1 MTTDTP
7 SAGATAQTSSA
18 GAVRYQSKT
27 RALRG
32 YMIFYALGCLG
43 MVLLYGSL
51 TTILIPLHVQQL
63 EFAHIFTGADAH
75 VNLQALNAL
84 KAQVD
89 AGTLTPTAD
98 QHRLLGLL
106 AQFNSS
112 RAAGLSLVTSVGVCV
127 SMLFQPIIGLLSD
140 RTRSKWGRRA
150 PWIAGGGVAGA
161 ALVAL
166 LPAVPTIAGLVI
178 VLSLTQLVIGAAQ
191 GPLMTT
197 VVDRVP
203 EDRIGTLSMVTGLVI
218 YLGGIGGSLAA
229 GSLFAAI
236 GLASYFPL
244 AFALMLTAV
253 CFVLFARDRSS
264 RQLAVEP
271 LRIYT
276 FLTSYVR
283 VLGDRDFRWA
293 WIAKVLLFIGYG
305 ITTVYTLYMLQSYLT
320 PALSETQAATTAP
333 LIQLAGLPAA
343 LVGMVISGRWSD
355 KVGRRKPF
363 VVAASIIMAV
373 SLLIPFAW
381 PTVPAMFVESVVV
394 SFGLGVYIVVD
405 QALFIDLL
413 PDRESAGRD
422 LGVAS
427 LATNLGQAL
436 GPILAGVVVATFGG
450 AYGPVWPVAFVLV
463 LIAAFAILPITRVR

>member
-7 SAGATAQTSSA
+7 SADAAAQTGSTV
-18 GAVRYQSKT
+18 AVRYQPKT
-27 RALRG
+27 RAFRRYTL
-32 YMIFYALGCLG
+32 FYGLGALGI
-43 MVLLYGSL
+43 VLLYGSMSS
-51 TTILIPLHVQQL
+51 ILVPLHVQQL

-75 VNLQALNAL
+75 VNLQALNTL

-112 RAAGLSLVTSVGVCV
+112 RATGLSLVTTVGALIGILV
-127 SMLFQPIIGLLSD
+127 QPIVGLLSD

-161 ALVAL
+161 VLVAL
-166 LPAVPTIAGLVI
+166 FPIVPTMAILVI
-178 VLSLTQLVIGAAQ
+178 VFSLAQLVLGAAQ
-191 GPLMTT
+191 GPLMAT

-203 EDRIGTLSMVTGLVI
+203 ENRIGALSTVTGLVV
-218 YLGGIGGSLAA
+218 YLAGIGGAVVA

-244 AFALMLTAV
+244 AVALVLTTL

-264 RQLAVEP
+264 QRLAVEP
-271 LRIYT
+271 LRIRT
-276 FLTSYVR
+276 FLASYVR
-283 VLGDRDFRWA
+283 ALGDRDYRWA

-305 ITTVYTLYMLQSYLT
+305 IANVYGLYMLQSYVT
-320 PALSETQAATTAP
+320 PALSATEAARIQP

-343 LVGMVISGRWSD
+343 LIGMVVSGRWSD
-355 KVGRRKPF
+355 KIGRRKPF
-363 VVAASIIMAV
+363 VVAASIIAAA
-373 SLLIPFAW
+373 SFLFPLAW
-381 PTVPAMFVESVVV
+381 PTVPAMFVESIVG

-413 PDRESAGRD
+413 PDRASAGRD
-422 LGVAS
+422 LGVAN
-427 LATNLGQAL
+427 LGTNVGQAL
-436 GPILAGVVVATFGG
+436 GPILAGVVVAAFGG
-450 AYGPVWPVAFVLV
+450 SYGPVWPVAFGLV
-463 LIAAFAILPITRVR
+463 LLASIAVLPIKRVR